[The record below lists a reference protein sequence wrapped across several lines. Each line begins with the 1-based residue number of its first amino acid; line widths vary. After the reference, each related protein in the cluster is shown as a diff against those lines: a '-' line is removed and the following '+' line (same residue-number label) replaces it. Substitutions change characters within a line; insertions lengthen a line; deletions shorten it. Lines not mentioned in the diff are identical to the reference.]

1 MDYFTRYVYLVF
13 LVKII
18 FISLALYGLVL
29 KKGKKQDKGTKAR
42 EAQVTYW
49 KERIEFVFVAL
60 MSLLLIYIF
69 FPRSNRINL
78 IKFSRNFS
86 KFYISLSRAT
96 VKKQLEIYVKA
107 HIFPIV
113 FFCVPQRQRN
123 ATQIFSI
130 LR

>member
-49 KERIEFVFVAL
+49 KERIEFVFIAL

-78 IKFSRNFS
+78 INAEVKLLFYLFGFVLLITAKWENFIHDS
-86 KFYISLSRAT
+86 TL
-96 VKKQLEIYVKA
+96 
-107 HIFPIV
+107 
-113 FFCVPQRQRN
+113 
-123 ATQIFSI
+123 
-130 LR
+130 LRDIQSVLGRT